1 MHHLKKTYK
10 TSFLLFPQKCGTFL
24 MEPSECEQKSAKAE
38 VLGIVEPDVGGQI
51 FGLSIQFLRFMSNK
65 EYCE

>member
-1 MHHLKKTYK
+1 
-10 TSFLLFPQKCGTFL
+10 
-24 MEPSECEQKSAKAE
+24 MEPSECEQKSAKVE

-65 EYCE
+65 EYCELNASRRDATFEIENLSSPKLQL